1 VTGTVVVVGLR
12 ATGESVV
19 RHFARAGVPVT
30 VVEEDPRQTGYG
42 ARVEEARRL
51 GAEVVVAP
59 PVGRWPELVAE
70 ADLVVPSPG
79 VRPVHPVYAAA
90 AAAGV
95 PVRGDV
101 DLGLALATGPVV
113 AVTGTN
119 GKSTVTAL
127 TAAILEASGLRAAAA
142 GNIGLA
148 LLDVVDAPGPPPDV
162 MVVEVSS
169 FQLHA
174 TTSAFRPHVAVL
186 TNVAPDHLDWHGSFA
201 EYRAAK
207 QKVFAHQGPD
217 DVLVA
222 NGDDPLVLELASS
235 APGRVHEFSGTRL
248 MPDVLAAAESV
259 RWRAPHDRSNLAAA
273 AAAAAEVGAAPDAL
287 PRAVAG
293 FTRLHHRVEPVGK
306 AGEVEYVD
314 DSKATNPHATRA
326 ALHGFEH
333 VVLLA
338 GGESKGVDLGVL
350 REAADRLRAVVAIGD
365 SPEEVERAFAG
376 AAPTARA
383 ASMDEAVVRAA
394 ALAQPGDV
402 VLLSPA
408 CASYDWYGSY
418 TERGD
423 DFQRAVREHIVVGGD
438 P

>member
-1 VTGTVVVVGLR
+1 MLVVGLR
-12 ATGESVV
+12 TTGDSVV
-19 RHFARAGVPVT
+19 RHFARAGIPVT
-30 VVEEDPRQTGYG
+30 VVEEDPLQTGYA

-51 GAEVVVAP
+51 GADVVAAP
-59 PVGRWPELVAE
+59 PAGQWADLVAQ

-79 VRPVHPVYAAA
+79 VRPGHPVYTAAA
-90 AAAGV
+90 AVDV

-101 DLGLALATGPVV
+101 DLGVALATAPVV

-127 TAAILEASGLRAAAA
+127 TTAILEASGVRAQAA

-162 MVVEVSS
+162 LVVEVSS

-174 TTSAFRPHVAVL
+174 TTSAFRPHVAVM
-186 TNVAPDHLDWHGSFA
+186 TNLAPDHLDWHGSFE

-207 QKVFAHQGPD
+207 RKVFAHQGPD

-222 NGDDPLVLELASS
+222 NADDPLVVELASS
-235 APGRVHEFSGTRL
+235 APGRVLEFSGERL
-248 MPDVLAAAESV
+248 APDVLAAAESAG
-259 RWRAPHDRSNLAAA
+259 WRAPHDRANLAAA
-273 AAAAAEVGAAPDAL
+273 VAAAAEVGATASAAPS
-287 PRAVAG
+287 AVAG

-306 AGEVEYVD
+306 AGGVEYLD
-314 DSKATNPHATRA
+314 DSKATNPHATLA
-326 ALHGFEH
+326 ALAGFEH

-338 GGESKGVDLGVL
+338 GGDSKGVDLGVL
-350 REAADRLRAVVAIGD
+350 RAAADRLRAVVAIGD
-365 SPEEVERAFAG
+365 SPQEVEVALRDR
-376 AAPTARA
+376 APTERA
-383 ASMDEAVVRAA
+383 SSMDDAVVRAA
-394 ALAQPGDV
+394 ALARPGDV

-418 TERGD
+418 VERGH
-423 DFQRAVREHIVVGGD
+423 DFQRAVREHVLVED
-438 P
+438 S